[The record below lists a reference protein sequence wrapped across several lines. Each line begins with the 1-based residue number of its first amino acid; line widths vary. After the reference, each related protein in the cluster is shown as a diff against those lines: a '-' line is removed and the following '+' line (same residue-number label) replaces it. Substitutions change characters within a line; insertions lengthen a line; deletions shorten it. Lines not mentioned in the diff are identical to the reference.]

1 MSSNGDI
8 WAVTPSTSATYYRA
22 AASIAGAGALTL
34 LTDDAGPN
42 GVGYK
47 VRFTSAGNDSGI
59 TFTIVGITV
68 ADALTGNS
76 TTEVVT
82 GANANTADSS
92 NFFAKVTSITA
103 SGASAGNVSIG
114 TTGSIA
120 LPRTRL
126 KGFYYLASGS
136 AGSVKMNLNSSSGTE
151 LLNIATP
158 ASATGTQDMFLPGM
172 GILTTSNGSSI
183 SDFAVITITNVTNT
197 VLFCG

>member
-1 MSSNGDI
+1 MGMNGDI

-34 LTDDAGPN
+34 LTQDAGPN

-47 VRFTSAGNDSGI
+47 VRITSAGNDAGI
-59 TFTIVGITV
+59 TFTIVGIKV
-68 ADALTGNS
+68 GDLTGKF

-82 GANANTADSS
+82 GANASTADST
-92 NFFAKVTSITA
+92 NFFAYIESITA
-103 SGASAGNVSIG
+103 SGASATNVSIG

-126 KGFYYLASGS
+126 KGFYYLASGT
-136 AGSVKMNLNSSSGTE
+136 AGSIKLNLNSTSGAE
-151 LLNIATP
+151 LLNLSTP

-172 GILTTSNGSSI
+172 GILTTRSNNTDFSI
-183 SDFAVITITNVTNT
+183 LTVTNVTDVT
-197 VLFCG
+197 LFCG

>member
-1 MSSNGDI
+1 MGMNGDI

-34 LTDDAGPN
+34 LTQDAGPN

-47 VRFTSAGNDSGI
+47 VRFTSAGDDRGI
-59 TFTIVGITV
+59 TFTIVGIKV
-68 ADALTGNS
+68 GDLTGKF

-82 GANANTADSS
+82 GANASTADST
-92 NFFAKVTSITA
+92 NFFAYIESITA

-136 AGSVKMNLNSSSGTE
+136 AGSIKLNLNSTSGAE
-151 LLNIATP
+151 LLNLSTP

-172 GILTTSNGSSI
+172 GILTTRSNNTDFSI
-183 SDFAVITITNVTNT
+183 LTVTNVTDVT
-197 VLFCG
+197 LFCG

>member
-1 MSSNGDI
+1 MACNGDI

-34 LTDDAGPN
+34 LTQDAGPN

-47 VRFTSAGNDSGI
+47 VRFTSAGDDRGI
-59 TFTIVGITV
+59 TFTIVGIKV
-68 ADALTGNS
+68 GDLTGKF

-82 GANANTADSS
+82 GANASTADST
-92 NFFAKVTSITA
+92 NFYAYIESITA

-126 KGFYYLASGS
+126 KGFYYLASGT
-136 AGSVKMNLNSSSGTE
+136 AGSIKLNLNSTSGAE
-151 LLNIATP
+151 LLNLSTP

-172 GILTTSNGSSI
+172 GILTTRSNNT
-183 SDFAVITITNVTNT
+183 DFAILTVTNVTDVT
-197 VLFCG
+197 LFCG

>member
-1 MSSNGDI
+1 MGMNGDI

-34 LTDDAGPN
+34 LTQDAGPN

-47 VRFTSAGNDSGI
+47 VRITSAGNDAGI
-59 TFTIVGITV
+59 TFTIVGIKV
-68 ADALTGNS
+68 GDLTGKF

-82 GANANTADSS
+82 GANASTADST
-92 NFFAKVTSITA
+92 NFFAYIESITA

-126 KGFYYLASGS
+126 KGFYYLASGT
-136 AGSVKMNLNSSSGTE
+136 AGSIKLNLNSTSGAE
-151 LLNIATP
+151 LLNLSTP

-172 GILTTSNGSSI
+172 GILTTRSNNTDFSI
-183 SDFAVITITNVTNT
+183 LTVTNVTDVT
-197 VLFCG
+197 LFCG

>member
-1 MSSNGDI
+1 MGMNGDI

-34 LTDDAGPN
+34 LTQDAGPN

-47 VRFTSAGNDSGI
+47 VRFTSAGDDRGI
-59 TFTIVGITV
+59 TFTIVGIKV
-68 ADALTGNS
+68 GDLTGKF

-82 GANANTADSS
+82 GVDTGNADST
-92 NFFAKVTSITA
+92 NFYAYIESITA
-103 SGASAGNVSIG
+103 SGASVTNVSIG

-126 KGFYYLASGS
+126 KGFYYLASGT
-136 AGSVKMNLNSSSGTE
+136 AGSIKLNLNSTSGAE
-151 LLNIATP
+151 LLNLSTP

-172 GILTTSNGSSI
+172 GILTTRSNNTDFSI
-183 SDFAVITITNVTNT
+183 LTVTNVTDVT
-197 VLFCG
+197 LFCG

>member
-1 MSSNGDI
+1 MNGDI

-34 LTDDAGPN
+34 LTQDAGPN
-42 GVGYK
+42 GIGYK
-47 VRFTSAGNDSGI
+47 VRITSVGDDRGI
-59 TFTIVGITV
+59 TFTIVGIKV
-68 ADALTGNS
+68 GDLTGKF

-82 GANANTADSS
+82 GANASTADST
-92 NFFAKVTSITA
+92 NFFAYIESITA

-126 KGFYYLASGS
+126 KGFYYLASGT
-136 AGSVKMNLNSSSGTE
+136 AGSIKLNLNSVSGAE
-151 LLNIATP
+151 LLNLSTP

-172 GILTTSNGSSI
+172 GILTTRSNNT
-183 SDFAVITITNVTNT
+183 DFAILTVTNVTDVT
-197 VLFCG
+197 LFCG

>member
-22 AASIAGAGALTL
+22 AASISGAGALTL

-47 VRFTSAGNDSGI
+47 VRFTSAADDSGI

-68 ADALTGNS
+68 ADAITGKA

-82 GANANTADSS
+82 GADSSTADSS
-92 NFFAKVTSITA
+92 NFFAKITSITA

-126 KGFYYLASGS
+126 KGFYYLASGT
-136 AGSVKMNLNSSSGTE
+136 AGSIKLNLNSTSGAE
-151 LLNIATP
+151 LLNLSTP
-158 ASATGTQDMFLPGM
+158 ASATGTQDMFLPGQ
-172 GILTTSNGSSI
+172 GILTTRSNNTDFSI
-183 SDFAVITITNVTNT
+183 LTVTNVTDVT
-197 VLFCG
+197 LFCG

>member
-1 MSSNGDI
+1 MGMNGDI

-34 LTDDAGPN
+34 LTQDAGPN

-47 VRFTSAGNDSGI
+47 VRFTCAGDNQGI
-59 TFTIVGITV
+59 TFTIVGIKV
-68 ADALTGNS
+68 GDLSGKF

-82 GANANTADSS
+82 GVDTDTADST
-92 NFFAKVTSITA
+92 NFFAYIESITA
-103 SGASAGNVSIG
+103 SGASATNVSIG

-136 AGSVKMNLNSSSGTE
+136 AGSIKLNLNSTSGAE
-151 LLNIATP
+151 LLNLSTP
-158 ASATGTQDMFLPGM
+158 ASSTGTQDMFLPGM
-172 GILTTSNGSSI
+172 GILTTRSNNTDFSI
-183 SDFAVITITNVTNT
+183 LTVTNVTDVT
-197 VLFCG
+197 LFCG

>member
-1 MSSNGDI
+1 MSNNGDI

-22 AASIAGAGALTL
+22 AASIGGAGALTL
-34 LTDDAGPN
+34 LTNDAGPN

-47 VRFTSAGNDSGI
+47 VRFTSAGDDRGI

-68 ADALTGNS
+68 GNTLTGDL

-82 GANANTADSS
+82 GANASTADST
-92 NFFAKVTSITA
+92 NFFAVITSITA

-136 AGSVKMNLNSSSGTE
+136 AGSIKVNLNSSSGTE

-158 ASATGTQDMFLPGM
+158 ASATGTQDMFLPGT
-172 GILTTSNGSSI
+172 GILTTSTGSSI
-183 SDFAVITITNVTNT
+183 TDFSVVTITNVTNT

>member
-1 MSSNGDI
+1 MSSNGEI

-22 AASIAGAGALTL
+22 AASISGAGALTL

-47 VRFTSAGNDSGI
+47 VRFTSAGDDSGD
-59 TFTIVGITV
+59 TFTIVCITV
-68 ADALTGNS
+68 AEALPGNS

-82 GANANTADSS
+82 GADTGTADST
-92 NFFAKVTSITA
+92 NFFTKVTSITA

-136 AGSVKMNLNSSSGTE
+136 GGSIKLNLNSTSGTE

-172 GILTTSNGSSI
+172 GILTTSTGSSI
-183 SDFAVITITNVTNT
+183 RDFAIVTITNVTNT

>member
-68 ADALTGNS
+68 ADALTC
-76 TTEVVT
+76 
-82 GANANTADSS
+82 
-92 NFFAKVTSITA
+92 IW
-103 SGASAGNVSIG
+103 
-114 TTGSIA
+114 
-120 LPRTRL
+120 P
-126 KGFYYLASGS
+126 
-136 AGSVKMNLNSSSGTE
+136 
-151 LLNIATP
+151 LLFCIRCIV
-158 ASATGTQDMFLPGM
+158 LVW
-172 GILTTSNGSSI
+172 
-183 SDFAVITITNVTNT
+183 AVLHGTITPGWPK
-197 VLFCG
+197 LF

>member
-1 MSSNGDI
+1 MGMNGDI

-34 LTDDAGPN
+34 LTQDAGPN

-47 VRFTSAGNDSGI
+47 VRFTSAGDDRGI
-59 TFTIVGITV
+59 TFTIVGIKV
-68 ADALTGNS
+68 GDLTGKF

-82 GANANTADSS
+82 GANASTADST
-92 NFFAKVTSITA
+92 NFYAYIESITA

-126 KGFYYLASGS
+126 KGFYYLASGT
-136 AGSVKMNLNSSSGTE
+136 AGSIKLNLNSTSGAE
-151 LLNIATP
+151 LLNLSTP
-158 ASATGTQDMFLPGM
+158 ASATGTQDMFLPGQ
-172 GILTTSNGSSI
+172 GLLTTRSNNTVFAILT
-183 SDFAVITITNVTNT
+183 VTNVTDVT
-197 VLFCG
+197 LFCG